1 MIRMVAGLIILMAA
15 AGTSD
20 HNLDSSL
27 AQIALMALAGSA
39 LILLGAIKEA
49 KKSG

>member
-1 MIRMVAGLIILMAA
+1 MIRMVAGFIILMAA

-20 HNLDSSL
+20 HNLDANL
-27 AQIALMALAGSA
+27 AQIALMALTGTA
-39 LILLGAIKEA
+39 LCMLGAIKEA